1 MAPHKTLN
9 FIPKRFSRSTCDFD
23 SGGSIEKI
31 RQAQCE
37 WFFDILTF
45 SYIFQRLEKRG
56 RGRGTYLRLIIL
68 KKKIEEN
75 QTRQHQPR
83 KIDN

>member
-9 FIPKRFSRSTCDFD
+9 FIPKRFSNPPVILTQVGQLKRLGKYNA
-23 SGGSIEKI
+23 SG
-31 RQAQCE
+31 
-37 WFFDILTF
+37 FFDILTF

-68 KKKIEEN
+68 KKKN
-75 QTRQHQPR
+75 
-83 KIDN
+83 